1 MALEE
6 RLEREIELIEKD
18 DSLTDEEKH
27 SIIRGLI
34 EEYKELLTQN

>member
-1 MALEE
+1 MEE

-18 DSLTDEEKH
+18 DSLTDEEKR

-34 EEYKELLTQN
+34 EEYKELLTQK